1 MNPPTN
7 DILPQGYKITE
18 LGPLPEEWEV
28 VKLGEVADVI
38 MGQSPPGSSYN
49 EKGEGLPFLQG
60 KAEFGSIHPKHI
72 KYTTAPMKIAPKN
85 SVLLSVRAPVGDVN
99 IADIEYCIGRG
110 LSSLSLEN
118 GNNIFLFY
126 ILSYLKG
133 ELEKEGTGSIF
144 KAITKTKL
152 MNFVIPLPPLPEQQK
167 IAAVFTAVQ
176 EAKEKTQ
183 AVIDATKVLKK
194 SMMKHLF
201 TYGPVPTEEAAN
213 VPLKETEIGKVP
225 EEWEVVKL
233 GEIFDIQQ
241 GKQLSAKESKEG
253 KIKKPFLRTS
263 NLNWGHIDISSVDE
277 MYFTLEEL
285 KKLKLE
291 SGDILVCEGGDIGR
305 TALYRGE
312 LAECAYQNHLHRLRP
327 KKNNVDVECFV
338 FWMNHAI
345 NQKKMYTH
353 SANRTTIP
361 NLSSSRLKE
370 FIFPLPP
377 LPIQQKIAS
386 ILSAI
391 DAKIEAEENKK
402 QALEDLFKTLLYNLM
417 TAKIR
422 VTAINELP

>member
-1 MNPPTN
+1 MNSTTN
-7 DILPQGYKITE
+7 EIPPQGYKMTE

-28 VKLGEVADVI
+28 VKMGEVADVV

-110 LSSLSLEN
+110 LSSLSLKN

-126 ILSYLKG
+126 ILSNLKG

-152 MNFVIPLPPLPEQQK
+152 MNFALPLPPLPEQQK
-167 IAAVFTAVQ
+167 IAAVLSAVQ

-183 AVIDATKVLKK
+183 AVIDATKALKK

-201 TYGPVPTEEAAN
+201 TYGPVPPEETEN

-233 GEIFDIQQ
+233 GEVVREKITDGTHKTPQYIGNGIPFITITNIVN
-241 GKQLSAKESKEG
+241 G
-253 KIKKPFLRTS
+253 KIDFSKCRFISEEEHNFLINRCKPEKDDVLLS
-263 NLNWGHIDISSVDE
+263 KVG
-277 MYFTLEEL
+277 TLGL
-285 KKLKLE
+285 
-291 SGDILVCEGGDIGR
+291 
-305 TALYRGE
+305 
-312 LAECAYQNHLHRLRP
+312 
-327 KKNNVDVECFV
+327 
-338 FWMNHAI
+338 
-345 NQKKMYTH
+345 
-353 SANRTTIP
+353 
-361 NLSSSRLKE
+361 
-370 FIFPLPP
+370 
-377 LPIQQKIAS
+377 
-386 ILSAI
+386 
-391 DAKIEAEENKK
+391 
-402 QALEDLFKTLLYNLM
+402 
-417 TAKIR
+417 TAKICEKDNFSIF
-422 VTAINELP
+422 VQLALIKPKKEIINSDFLTYMLNSISIQN